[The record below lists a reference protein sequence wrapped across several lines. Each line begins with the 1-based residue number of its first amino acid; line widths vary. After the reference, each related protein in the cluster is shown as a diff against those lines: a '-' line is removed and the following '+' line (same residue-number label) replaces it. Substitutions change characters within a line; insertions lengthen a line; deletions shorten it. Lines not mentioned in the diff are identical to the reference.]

1 MKSYG
6 GSCVPWLLC
15 LAACGST
22 PPIRIYLLTP
32 PLQSAASEPSP
43 VVPVDRI
50 VMSRVR
56 VPDYLD
62 TTDILLRDGTRA
74 VKVSETGRWGERL
87 SHALTRALAADL
99 GARLPGALDTFDPSS
114 TQRQVQVNVDAL
126 DLWPDG
132 RCAMTATWTIV
143 DPAAP
148 RAVANGTGRFAAAPD
163 GSSPDGADGRL
174 VDSMAHAVGALADA
188 IAASIR
194 QGSVSPVAQAP

>member
-15 LAACGST
+15 LAACSST
-22 PPIRIYLLTP
+22 PPLRIYLLTP
-32 PLQSAASEPSP
+32 PLPSAAPATSP
-43 VVPVDRI
+43 VLPVGRI

-62 TTDILLRDGTRA
+62 TTDILLRDGTRE

-87 SHALTRALAADL
+87 SHGLTRALAADL

-143 DPAAP
+143 DPAAS
-148 RAVANGTGRFAAAPD
+148 RAVANGTGTFAAAPD
-163 GSSPDGADGRL
+163 GGSPGGADGRL
-174 VDSMAHAVGALADA
+174 VGSMAHAVGTLADA

-194 QGSVSPVAQAP
+194 QGSEGPVARAP